1 MRLLSCVLVLF
12 VASHATQ
19 AGDSRPPTPEDLAK
33 ARQVFDLCAGEND
46 TPSEVAIEACSEVLA
61 REPAEGRWDK
71 LRVLRGGAF
80 LDLQLYDEAIGDF
93 SAVLSRTPA
102 EWDAL
107 ALRAVAYSSKGE
119 PKPALADIQQAVK
132 LQPDST
138 SVQYLAGF
146 IHELNNDLDG
156 AIASFSIVLRL
167 KPAMRDALYARGALY
182 ERTGQNDKA
191 LADYAAM
198 VRLDPNDVLA
208 RHSRGALYA
217 QLGRDKEAR
226 TDFAAA
232 THIESRSAKTE
243 RMATTTPSLDGEV
256 YVRPCELPDGS
267 YAPAA
272 WVPRDPAKPATFNY
286 YESHTDPET
295 GFCIKEILAK
305 HPNATRENA
314 VAQRRKQQDEARQR
328 KAAQTRALAPW
339 DAVDGFGTGPYASD
353 RSAANAERN
362 GSAPATAPRIAA
374 PMPGVTAPAPY
385 GPAYEPLKPPK
396 YIPYEPRAVTS
407 TAEPRRRTVSPDS
420 MDTRYNPYETID
432 EARHGRGRRYDP
444 YATRDSWEVDR
455 SNPYAVAPAYKYRGI
470 YNPFS
475 GSATPYNPP
484 TTLGGGYEPNN
495 WQTNRYNPFGTRRS
509 SPVISGDN
517 RAPLSPL
524 NPPSNCPNKSTNP
537 LNPYAPRS
545 C

>member
-1 MRLLSCVLVLF
+1 MRWLFCVLVLF
-12 VASHATQ
+12 AASHATL
-19 AGDSRPPTPEDLAK
+19 ADEPRLPPPEDLAK
-33 ARQVFDLCAGEND
+33 AKQIMALCAGEND
-46 TPSEVAIEACSEVLA
+46 TPPETAIKACSLVLSE
-61 REPAEGRWDK
+61 EPAGRHWDK
-71 LRVLRGGAF
+71 LRVLRGGAY
-80 LDLQLYDEAIGDF
+80 LDVQLYDEAIGDF
-93 SAVLSRTPA
+93 TAVLSRAPT

-119 PKPALADIQQAVK
+119 LKPALADIQQAAK
-132 LQPDST
+132 LQPDSS

-146 IHELNNDLDG
+146 IYELNNDLDG
-156 AIASFSIVLRL
+156 AIARFSGVLRL

-182 ERTGQNDKA
+182 ERKGQSERA

-198 VRLDPNDVLA
+198 VKLDPNDLLA
-208 RHSRGALYA
+208 RHARGALYA

-232 THIESRSAKTE
+232 IHIESRSAKSE
-243 RMATTTPSLDGEV
+243 RSSPTTPSLDGEV

-272 WVPRDPAKPATFNY
+272 WVPRDPAKPQTFNY
-286 YESHTDPET
+286 YESNTDPET

-305 HPNATRENA
+305 HPNATRESA
-314 VAQRRKQQDEARQR
+314 VAQRRKQQDEARRR
-328 KAAQTRALAPW
+328 KEAQTRALAPW
-339 DAVDGFGTGPYASD
+339 DAVDGFGTGPFASD
-353 RSAANAERN
+353 TSAANAQRN
-362 GSAPATAPRIAA
+362 DSAPSTVPGIAA
-374 PMPGVTAPAPY
+374 PMPVPYSPAH
-385 GPAYEPLKPPK
+385 EPLKPPK

-407 TAEPRRRTVSPDS
+407 TAELRRRTVSPDRL
-420 MDTRYNPYETID
+420 DTRYNPYETID

-444 YATRDSWEVDR
+444 YATRDSWEYDR
-455 SNPYAVAPAYKYRGI
+455 SNPYAIAPAYKYRGI

-484 TTLGGGYEPNN
+484 TTFGGGYEPNN
-495 WQTNRYNPFGTRRS
+495 WQTNRYNPFGTQRS

-524 NPPSNCPNKSTNP
+524 NPPSNCANRSTNP